1 MVLKEIFND
10 FVANSKYLYGE
21 GEATAIAKLIMEWAM
36 DSTTITTEDFEK
48 NVDTVTQDKIAT
60 ALQSVLT
67 QQPVQYITGTAWF
80 YGMLL
85 KVNTDTLIP
94 RPETEELVDYILRD
108 YSKKKFSMLDI
119 GTGSGCIAVAV
130 KKNAPLS
137 SVAAIDIS
145 ENALAVAKANATAQ
159 NTAVTFYKADI
170 LQPEI
175 QTMLQYFDVIV
186 SNPPYIP
193 ESEAQQLAANVV
205 DHEPGIALF
214 IQGEDPLLFYR
225 AIYRFCGKHL
235 TENGKVYLET
245 HKNYAMQVAAIF
257 NAEQYHTTVL
267 NDMSGNPRMVVATR
281 FR

>member
-1 MVLKEIFND
+1 MILKEIFND
-10 FVANSKYLYGE
+10 FVANTKDLYGE
-21 GEATAIAKLIMEWAM
+21 GEATAIAKLIIEWAT
-36 DSTTITTEDFEK
+36 DSATITTEDFEK
-48 NVDTVTQDKIAT
+48 NVDTVTQDKITT
-60 ALQSVLT
+60 ALKSVLT
-67 QQPVQYITGTAWF
+67 QRPVQYITGTAWF

-94 RPETEELVDYILRD
+94 RPETEELVDHILRD

-130 KKNAPLS
+130 KKNAPHA

-145 ENALAVAKANATAQ
+145 ENALTVAKANAIAQ

-170 LQPEI
+170 LQPEM

-214 IQGEDPLLFYR
+214 VHGEDPLLFYK

-257 NAEQYHTTVL
+257 NADQYHTTVL
-267 NDMSGNPRMVVATR
+267 NDISGNPRMVVATR

>member
-1 MVLKEIFND
+1 MVLKEIFNA
-10 FVANSKYLYGE
+10 FVAKTKNLYGD

-94 RPETEELVDYILRD
+94 RPETEELVDQILRD

-145 ENALAVAKANATAQ
+145 ENALAVAKANAIAQ

-193 ESEAQQLAANVV
+193 ESEAQQLATNVI

-214 IQGEDPLLFYR
+214 VQGEDPLLFYR

-235 TENGKVYLET
+235 SENGKVYLET
-245 HKNYAMQVAAIF
+245 HKNYATQVAAIF
-257 NAEQYHTTVL
+257 NAEQYYTAVL